1 LGVETVWVFPA
12 AIALTAVQLQAAA
25 PAASAPPTTPQE
37 IKLES
42 DSVLRF
48 TVPVRIGGQEHR
60 FLVDTGAER
69 TGVSLELARALRL
82 PAGEPWQVTGFGGT
96 TTVPTVHL
104 SVDGPDR
111 GRITNVLALTFS
123 QEAIGADGF
132 LGLDTLRDQVVVFDF
147 DRRRLFMEP
156 ARHRHAS
163 FDPTPGVAARM
174 KIRNSRMVFSTAKT
188 NGVAVQALLDTGSNI
203 SVGNSNLKDEL
214 QRRRK
219 YGTAYPVQILAVTGE
234 LISGEFVVVKDVW
247 IGTVHIRNLPIAF
260 AGTEPFDK
268 LGLTSKPALLLGMDV
283 LQQFGTVKIDF
294 SRNEVFF
301 TARWSDGFT
310 FRVFG

>member
-1 LGVETVWVFPA
+1 MWVFPA
-12 AIALTAVQLQAAA
+12 AIAMTAVQIQAAG
-25 PAASAPPTTPQE
+25 PAASAPPATPQE
-37 IKLES
+37 IKLQS
-42 DSVLRF
+42 DPILRF
-48 TVPVRIGGQEHR
+48 TVPVRIGGRERR

-69 TGVSLELARALRL
+69 TGVSLELARTLRL
-82 PAGEPWQVTGFGGT
+82 PAGEPWQVTGFAGT

-104 SVDGPDR
+104 SVDGPGR
-111 GRITNVLALTFS
+111 GRRTDVVALTFS

-147 DRRRLFMEP
+147 DRRRLFVEP
-156 ARHRHAS
+156 ARHRRNGFEA
-163 FDPTPGVAARM
+163 TPAAMARM
-174 KIRNSRMVFSTAKT
+174 KVRNSRMVFSAART

-203 SVGNSNLKDEL
+203 SVGNSSLQEEL
-214 QRRRK
+214 QRRHK

-247 IGTVHIRNLPIAF
+247 IGTVHMRNLPIAF

-268 LGLTSKPALLLGMDV
+268 LGLTREPALLLGMDV
-283 LQQFGTVKIDF
+283 LGQFGQVKIDF

-301 TARWSDGFT
+301 TTKWNSGFT
-310 FRVFG
+310 LRVFG